1 MVVTR
6 CAGGISV
13 CSTSTAPLTFCPLH
27 GIFLIDSYMTNSDDL
42 VICLIAMEKDV
53 LTQQSQGVSTRKQH
67 RRGGSEAEE
76 GGGARLRPIRREARA
91 QRILDAAAALILRW
105 GYNKTTLDDI
115 SRQAGVAKGTLYLHW
130 NTREELF
137 AALMKREKIEMAED
151 IKQRIAED
159 PTGATLRGIL
169 KHSALALM
177 KRPLMKA
184 VLLRDM
190 DVIGKLAHSEQSS
203 TAYAER
209 LTGFKTYL
217 ESLRE
222 HDLVRT
228 DLSLRAQVYIFSAIF
243 MGFFLVAPL
252 VPDEFTLSDE
262 ELADLMAETVH
273 CTLEPD
279 RTIPSAEFQT
289 VSQTFLQYLNHAIE
303 IVQKQF
309 QQELE

>member
-1 MVVTR
+1 
-6 CAGGISV
+6 
-13 CSTSTAPLTFCPLH
+13 
-27 GIFLIDSYMTNSDDL
+27 MTKSSEL
-42 VICLIAMEKDV
+42 VICLIAMEKDA
-53 LTQQSQGVSTRKQH
+53 LAQQSQGASTRQQH
-67 RRGGSEAEE
+67 RRGGSGAEE
-76 GGGARLRPIRREARA
+76 SGRARLRPTRRQERA

-137 AALMKREKIEMAED
+137 AALMKREKLELAEE

-159 PTGATLRGIL
+159 PTSATLRGIL
-169 KHSALALM
+169 KYSALALM

-203 TAYAER
+203 AAYAER

-217 ESLRE
+217 ELLRE

-228 DLSLRAQVYIFSAIF
+228 DLSLRAQMYMLSAIF
-243 MGFFLVAPL
+243 LGFFLVAPL

-262 ELADLMAETVH
+262 ELVDLMAETVH
-273 CTLEPD
+273 CTLEAG
-279 RTIPSAEFQT
+279 RTIPSAELQI
-289 VSQTFLQYLNHAIE
+289 VSHSFMQYLNHAIE
-303 IVQKQF
+303 IAQEQF